1 MVVTEQFLLTIYTV
15 LLLEVGLALLLVIII
30 LWDIK
35 RAVDKSLAVIS
46 RVNTVGE
53 QAVGALEQVV
63 AVLTTVTTLGGLTS
77 KVADMF
83 GMGEEKSEPRPKK
96 RRKIL

>member
-35 RAVDKSLAVIS
+35 RVVDKSLATIS
-46 RVNTVGE
+46 RVNAVGE
-53 QAVGALEQVV
+53 QAVGALEQIVS
-63 AVLTTVTTLGGLTS
+63 VLTTVTTLGGLTS
-77 KVADMF
+77 KVQDML
-83 GMGEEKSEPRPKK
+83 GGRKEQSSRPKK
-96 RRKIL
+96 RKII